1 MFCGFKIASIIL
13 PDSIQEISGRAFAE
27 SELSDIKF
35 SSNLTYIGNAA
46 FSNCFNLKQVILPDS
61 VVEIGSNCF
70 YRSGLE
76 EIVVSK
82 NI

>member
-1 MFCGFKIASIIL
+1 MFYGFKIASIIL
-13 PDSIQEISGRAFAE
+13 PDSIQEISAHAFAV

-46 FSNCFNLKQVILPDS
+46 FNNCFNLKQVILPDS

-82 NI
+82 NM